1 MPKIVYRMEIFGEG
15 DWRVAVC
22 PELGI
27 SRTGKTAD
35 ECGDALRDAVFGYLK
50 FCEKDGVLEDVLEG
64 AGFERRGGEWRL
76 APRAVEK
83 VALTL
88 GEDAADAPSN
98 GGESWRSCAHKSKSG
113 VEIPVA
119 RMTEDDMRREME
131 ALESKYGMTSKE
143 FAIKYRAG
151 GFSGHNPDFLDWESY
166 YDAVGLAERNGRGG
180 TS

>member
-1 MPKIVYRMEIFGEG
+1 MAKIVYRMEIFREG

-27 SRTGKTAD
+27 SRTGRTAD
-35 ECGDALRDAVFGYLK
+35 ECGESLREAVFGYLK

-88 GEDAADAPSN
+88 GEDAPS

-113 VEIPVA
+113 IEIPVA
-119 RMTEDDMRREME
+119 HMTEDDMRREMA
-131 ALESKYGMTSKE
+131 ALETKYGMTSKE

-151 GFSGHNPDFLDWESY
+151 GFSGHNPDFFDWESY
-166 YDAVGLAERNGRGG
+166 YDAVGLAERNGRGA

>member
-88 GEDAADAPSN
+88 GEDAPSN

-113 VEIPVA
+113 IEIPIA
-119 RMTEDDMRREME
+119 HMTEDDMRREMA
-131 ALESKYGMTSKE
+131 ALEAKYGMSSKE

-151 GFSGHNPDFLDWESY
+151 GFSGHNPDFFDWESY
-166 YDAVGLAERNGRGG
+166 YDAVGLAERNGRGA